1 MSSLSVFE
9 FESKQVRFVGTE
21 DCPEWIAQDVCD
33 VLENGQAWNI
43 LRDYDEDE
51 KGLYSYRPL
60 EGNSKC

>member
-33 VLENGQAWNI
+33 VLENGQAGNI

-51 KGLYSYRPL
+51 KGLYTI
-60 EGNSKC
+60 